1 MCDALISDRGND
13 GDVGCAA
20 AQCLCALRWHGE
32 RKLVLAVERAI
43 RKAPH
48 QRRGV
53 QILHDRYAEFGQGVR
68 PKSKSPL
75 PKAGVTGACGSRG
88 QYSRRDFA
96 PRKHAFVVKLFRR
109 FAAADFGGVKNVEAF
124 AFAGVTRSFSLV
136 AARVFPIARRRAS
149 TIAHHRRENRL
160 RAKAPRILYIGTA
173 LMILEVTFAAGRERP
188 IDLLCALRR

>member
-53 QILHDRYAEFGQGVR
+53 QILHDRYAEFGQSVR
-68 PKSKSPL
+68 PKPKSPL
-75 PKAGVTGACGSRG
+75 PKAGATGACGSRG

-96 PRKHAFVVKLFRR
+96 LRKRAFDVNLS
-109 FAAADFGGVKNVEAF
+109 AALQPLISEASKMLK
-124 AFAGVTRSFSLV
+124 RSRSLSLV
-136 AARVFPIARRRAS
+136 SLGLF
-149 TIAHHRRENRL
+149 L
-160 RAKAPRILYIGTA
+160 
-173 LMILEVTFAAGRERP
+173 
-188 IDLLCALRR
+188 